1 MDTLSDI
8 PYEKGSVFLWYLEE
22 LVGGLTK
29 MKKFLRHFLAKHF
42 LKTLYSEDFKSTF
55 LDYFKDTKGLNEI
68 DWDTWFHGTGMPK
81 EKVKLSNNLDYYFWF
96 SFKPKYD
103 ETYIKPA
110 VSLAESWIKWDGKG
124 SLSFA
129 NEYENFSLQQQNEF
143 FYSLSLADPLGIF
156 GYPIP
161 ISVFCS

>member
-68 DWDTWFHGTGMPK
+68 DWDTWFYGTRMPK
-81 EKVKLSNNLDYYFWF
+81 GKVMLSKIWTNNFGFLLSQSMMRHILSQLLVLQSLGLNGMEKV
-96 SFKPKYD
+96 
-103 ETYIKPA
+103 
-110 VSLAESWIKWDGKG
+110 VSLLQMNMKTSHFNNKMN
-124 SLSFA
+124 SFIH
-129 NEYENFSLQQQNEF
+129 YLWQI
-143 FYSLSLADPLGIF
+143 L
-156 GYPIP
+156 
-161 ISVFCS
+161 